1 MANGRH
7 TSNFLLPAD
16 DELHDTQSVTSS
28 SFYSSNYTMSNLVG
42 PGRVLGNLYSS
53 LGRRLE
59 RSIGASAHKAGFG
72 PSATYEK
79 IQDYYETVRKVGH
92 LVERELYHLLQ
103 YSYVFYLVSLILNSR
118 LLAQDVLQNV

>member
-1 MANGRH
+1 MASGRH
-7 TSNFLLPAD
+7 SSNFLLPAD
-16 DELHDTQSVTSS
+16 DELNDTQSVTSS

-79 IQDYYETVRKVGH
+79 IQEYFETVRKVGH
-92 LVERELYHLLQ
+92 LIERELSLLLQ
-103 YSYVFYLVSLILNSR
+103 YSYFIQCR
-118 LLAQDVLQNV
+118 LS